1 MGAPLPR
8 RATAVLA
15 LLAAMC
21 LVMALAFAA
30 GGSPAGAANAPG
42 HLASVGTAGDES
54 SDLMNSLSAY
64 GDPRLSPNATVQ
76 PGAYGAAWD
85 HIQSMPVLSRGFTE
99 VTTQPYNSDSLHF
112 RDHAASNSGGG
123 AGFSTGRIAALAVDP
138 THPGVIYAGGAD
150 GGVFRSADDGAT
162 WTPIAD
168 YLPALSVGSLTVMPD
183 GSLP

>member
-1 MGAPLPR
+1 
-8 RATAVLA
+8 
-15 LLAAMC
+15 MC

-76 PGAYGAAWD
+76 PGAYGAAWN
-85 HIQSMPVLSRGFTE
+85 HIQSMPVLTRTFTE
-99 VTTQPYNSDSLHF
+99 VTTQPYNADSLHF

-123 AGFSTGRIAALAVDP
+123 AGFSAGRIAALILQTYQEEGDRDLVTRARSRTV
-138 THPGVIYAGGAD
+138 
-150 GGVFRSADDGAT
+150 RSAA
-162 WTPIAD
+162 
-168 YLPALSVGSLTVMPD
+168 S
-183 GSLP
+183 